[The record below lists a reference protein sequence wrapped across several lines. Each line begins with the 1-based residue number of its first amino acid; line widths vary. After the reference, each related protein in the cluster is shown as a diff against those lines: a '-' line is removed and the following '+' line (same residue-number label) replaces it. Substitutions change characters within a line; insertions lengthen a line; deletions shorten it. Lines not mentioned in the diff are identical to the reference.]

1 MSNELKKL
9 LHRDTLEP
17 GPTIID
23 VLEME
28 KPFVIDIY
36 SPEQDKHHSH
46 HLGLYF
52 HRGDDYPTG
61 GDYPTFIEKG
71 KELGN
76 QNLVNGVCRID
87 VPKKRILFDP
97 HAVSGKWRER
107 IQAYGGVDLLYPG
120 FLYDVLAEL
129 TQEGG
134 YGLLQVTT
142 IYYKPEIVAE
152 DDNPSR
158 LDMGKY
164 TAVIRAQREFNR
176 ATGKH
181 QNEAFHVEGPISIED
196 ILNGKFIKPTL
207 AIKDKKQYVDR
218 ISGGW

>member
-9 LHRDTLEP
+9 LHRDSLEP
-17 GPTIID
+17 GPTMVE
-23 VLEME
+23 VLEMME
-28 KPFVIDIY
+28 PFVVDIY
-36 SPEQDKHHSH
+36 SPKQDKHHSR

-52 HRGDDYPTG
+52 HRGDDYPT
-61 GDYPTFIEKG
+61 FIEQG

-76 QNLVNGVCRID
+76 PNLVDGVCRID

-129 TQEGG
+129 TQEGK
-134 YGLLQVTT
+134 YELVQVST
-142 IYYKPEIVAE
+142 IFYKTEIVAE

-164 TAVIRAQREFNR
+164 SAIMHAQREFNI

-181 QNEAFHVEGPISIED
+181 RNEAFQVEGPISIED